1 MAEPHDLILSSGFLA
16 FGRQCGFL
24 DAVEDAVK
32 EGTFSVD
39 GICGTSSGAMV
50 GALWAAGWPAHRIAD
65 ELGGA
70 PPMRWMKMSWTPW
83 RGLFGMDRVISHLGR
98 LLPDRIEDLSVP
110 FGVGVVGPDGKA
122 TLLTEGPL
130 AAAVA
135 ASCAMPI
142 VFAPVQLPGGPHHDG
157 GAVDRIGLDAWRA
170 WRGIRPTIVHLVQR
184 SAGPESAPLPED
196 VRVVHSER
204 SRASFFSLG
213 DLYGQLEETR
223 AATEKVLG

>member
-1 MAEPHDLILSSGFLA
+1 
-16 FGRQCGFL
+16 
-24 DAVEDAVK
+24 
-32 EGTFSVD
+32 
-39 GICGTSSGAMV
+39 
-50 GALWAAGWPAHRIAD
+50 
-65 ELGGA
+65 
-70 PPMRWMKMSWTPW
+70 
-83 RGLFGMDRVISHLGR
+83 MDRVISHLGR